1 MNADSTTTRLT
12 AEKFDELY
20 RTYGRRA
27 QGFFL
32 RMTGYDHSLAEDL
45 TQELFTRIWEHRS
58 EYRSEDSFA
67 TWMYAIAYNLCK
79 NEYRHRI
86 VVETYAQEARSAF
99 SEAAPF
105 FDSLERDEQ
114 KRLLAQAVQNLPVGQ
129 REVFMLR
136 YDEELSIEQV
146 AVVCGI
152 PVGTVKSRLFT
163 ALQTL
168 RKQFKQTE

>member
-1 MNADSTTTRLT
+1 
-12 AEKFDELY
+12 
-20 RTYGRRA
+20 
-27 QGFFL
+27 
-32 RMTGYDHSLAEDL
+32 MTILVLAE
-45 TQELFTRIWEHRS
+45 IVG
-58 EYRSEDSFA
+58 
-67 TWMYAIAYNLCK
+67 N
-79 NEYRHRI
+79 RI
-86 VVETYAQEARSAF
+86 VVETYVQEARSAF
-99 SEAAPF
+99 SEAVSPF
-105 FDSLERDEQ
+105 DTLERDEQ

-168 RKQFKQTE
+168 RKQFKQSL